1 MTKAS
6 PARIA
11 EIQQEAQAHGIT
23 TIFFETLVSPAVA
36 EAVASDLGLVTDVL
50 DPIEGITANARG
62 SDYLTVMATN
72 LDALRKANS
81 CSDGA
86 GAH

>member
-1 MTKAS
+1 MTKRPQPGS
-6 PARIA
+6 QRL
-11 EIQQEAQAHGIT
+11 QQEAQAHGIT

-62 SDYLTVMATN
+62 SDYLTVMAAN

-81 CSDGA
+81 CS
-86 GAH
+86 